1 MRIFVVF
8 IVAMSFL
15 LANSVYALK
24 CDKCHREE
32 KSLDKIFEERKVK
45 TKEDLFDKLR
55 NGPRAKLHQHLTD
68 EEINEAVKKMN
79 LD

>member
-15 LANSVYALK
+15 FANSVYALK
-24 CDKCHREE
+24 CEKCHRDE
-32 KSLDKIFEERKVK
+32 KSLDKIFKERKVK

-55 NGPRAKLHQHLTD
+55 NGSRAKLHQHLTD
-68 EEINEAVKKMN
+68 EEINEAVKKMD